1 MATGERPVPRLPISL
16 MTEVEKLARAQD
28 RTVSQVVAE
37 AVGRYIKEVQWQSL
51 KAYGR
56 ERALVLGLTEANVP
70 RLIEESR
77 RECGLEG

>member
-1 MATGERPVPRLPISL
+1 
-16 MTEVEKLARAQD
+16 MTEVEKLARAQE

-56 ERALVLGLTEANVP
+56 ERALARGLTEADVP

>member
-16 MTEVEKLARAQD
+16 MTEVEKLARAQE

-56 ERALVLGLTEANVP
+56 ERALVLGLTEADVP

-77 RECGLEG
+77 RDCGLEG

>member
-1 MATGERPVPRLPISL
+1 MATSERPVPGLPISL

-56 ERALVLGLTEANVP
+56 ERALVLGLTEADVP

-77 RECGLEG
+77 RDCGLEG

>member
-16 MTEVEKLARAQD
+16 MTEVEKLARAQE

-56 ERALVLGLTEANVP
+56 ERALARGLTEADVP

-77 RECGLEG
+77 RDCGLEG

>member
-16 MTEVEKLARAQD
+16 MTEVEKLARAQE

-56 ERALVLGLTEANVP
+56 ERALARGLTEADVP